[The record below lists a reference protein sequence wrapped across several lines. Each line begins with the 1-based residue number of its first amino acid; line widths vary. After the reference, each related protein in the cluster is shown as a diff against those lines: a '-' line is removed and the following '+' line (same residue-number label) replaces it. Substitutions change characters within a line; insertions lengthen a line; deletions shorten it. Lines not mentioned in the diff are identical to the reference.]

1 MKTFSTYQNPDVT
14 ACGLDDVSTAATTE
28 EHAWYADQD
37 EAIAAHAQPRTV
49 TLPGREPLDL
59 EAISDLWLD

>member
-1 MKTFSTYQNPDVT
+1 MKTFTADGRVLTSVRPPEDDPGTPNPAEIET
-14 ACGLDDVSTAATTE
+14 ADR
-28 EHAWYADQD
+28 D
-37 EAIAAHAQPRTV
+37 EALAAYPRPRTV